1 MISEAIILA
10 GGLGTRLRSEVSD
23 TPKCLAPVND
33 VPFLSYLIHY
43 LLSQGIRHFIFSLGY
58 KSEMIIEFLNRDFAT
73 LSYSISLEDKPLG
86 TGGAIS
92 LACKK
97 VMTKDVLVCNGDTL
111 YKVDAFSLADFHSEK
126 NADCTLALKPMKNF
140 DRYGSVSLNADGR
153 ISVFHEKKH
162 CTSGLINGGVYMLNS
177 ENFIRQSFDNI
188 FSFEKDYLE
197 KSAGKAGAVFGSEQD
212 GFFID
217 IGIPEDYRRALI
229 EPEMQNILF

>member
-23 TPKCLAPVND
+23 APKCLAPVND

-58 KSEMIIEFLNRDFAT
+58 KSEKIIDFLNRDFAS
-73 LSYSISLEDKPLG
+73 LSYSLSLEDKPLG

-92 LACKK
+92 LACNK
-97 VMTKDVLVCNGDTL
+97 VMTKDVLVCNGDTM
-111 YKVDAFSLADFHSEK
+111 YKVDVFSLADFHAEK
-126 NADCTLALKPMKNF
+126 NAACTLALKPMEDF
-140 DRYGSVSLNADGR
+140 DRYGSVSVADDGR
-153 ISVFHEKKH
+153 ITAFHEKKY
-162 CTSGLINGGVYMLNS
+162 CTSGLINGGVYMLNA
-177 ENFIRQSFDNI
+177 EQFMRQSFEKV

-197 KSAGKAGAVFGSEQD
+197 KFSGKEGAVFGCEQD

-217 IGIPEDYRRALI
+217 IGIPEDYRRAFTERELK
-229 EPEMQNILF
+229 NVLL